1 MSGEFLK
8 AQAAPRGSEADE
20 GLSGVMVGR
29 VIHNCDHK
37 HLGRVQVRLAARG
50 GIEIWARIS
59 LLDTGAYFIPQ
70 EGDQVLVAFHQGDGN
85 EAFVVGRLWND
96 NKKPPRQ
103 GEDDPKTKRVIRTPG
118 EHEIAF
124 DDTEQS
130 VVITTKA
137 GQHVTLKQDS
147 VEIGV
152 DNNGTAKITL
162 DTGGNLEI
170 SATTSITMKAP
181 TITLGDGN
189 TQMITVG
196 SASTQIAIG

>member
-8 AQAAPRGSEADE
+8 AQTAPRGSEADD

-37 HLGRVQVRLAARG
+37 LLGRVQVRLAARG
-50 GIEIWARIS
+50 GIEIWARVV

-85 EAFVVGRLWND
+85 EAFVVGRLWNE
-96 NKKPPRQ
+96 NKKPPLQ
-103 GEDDPKTKRVIRTPG
+103 GEEDPKTKRVIRTPG

-124 DDTEQS
+124 DDTAQS

-137 GQHVTLKQDS
+137 GQHVTLKQGT

-152 DNNGTAKITL
+152 DNKDSAVISLDSKGNLKITA
-162 DTGGNLEI
+162 NNEI
-170 SATTSITMKAP
+170 TLSAP
-181 TITLGDGN
+181 TITLGDSKTHIN
-189 TQMITVG
+189 
-196 SASTQIAIG
+196 IG